1 MRWLVILL
9 LFVGCSTPAPGTVP
23 SDACRTVLGGQGKCY
38 TLSYTLDQDAG
49 SSASCPAID
58 EYLGA
63 MGEVDYSSYKSPDSK
78 CKTMWTDQCTVT
90 DDCTEAD
97 GTHEQATVAFN
108 IDMTG
113 MHAVV
118 TSTVNGVVCKYSA
131 SAGPLHAC
139 K

>member
-1 MRWLVILL
+1 MRSAPVVLFLLV
-9 LFVGCSTPAPGTVP
+9 VGCSSPAPGTVP
-23 SDACRTVLGGQGKCY
+23 SEACRTVLGGNGQCY
-38 TLSYTLDQDAG
+38 TLSYMLEMGAP
-49 SSASCPAID
+49 ASCPPTD

-63 MGEVDYSSYKSPDSK
+63 MGEVDYSSYKSPDDK
-78 CKTMWTDQCTVT
+78 CKTMWTDQCGVT

-97 GTHEQATVAFN
+97 GTHEQATLAFN

-118 TSTVNGVVCKYSA
+118 KATKNGVVCTYHAATS
-131 SAGPLHAC
+131 PLHAC